1 MPTIEKKP
9 TAILATKSKYKFFLT
24 IKYNHISFDLFAD
37 ILAPSFPG
45 ESNRTIYITSIALA
59 ESFCLSL
66 FGEKDMAYL
75 WHHYD
80 IIMTSQWHN
89 IINGW
94 NCKNILSVKKLVHKV
109 EKKDPKI
116 SNKTM
121 SLKLQIMKMS
131 DLPTKPT
138 KNRAILWRKCYSLC
152 SRSCRTM
159 ETGEILLN

>member
-59 ESFCLSL
+59 EPFCLSL

-89 IINGW
+89 IING
-94 NCKNILSVKKLVHKV
+94 
-109 EKKDPKI
+109 
-116 SNKTM
+116 
-121 SLKLQIMKMS
+121 
-131 DLPTKPT
+131 
-138 KNRAILWRKCYSLC
+138 CYV
-152 SRSCRTM
+152 
-159 ETGEILLN
+159 ILLQNKKFLCRPSQTACTVMTMNIMCTQATLRIHKNLLHTHTKIYVWYWFLC